1 MSTKIFSFIGLIVL
15 ILLAV
20 LALPNYVNSFS
31 TNPSASSILM
41 SGLVVLLIL
50 VGAILLLLFGVIG
63 VKGPSTK
70 K

>member
-1 MSTKIFSFIGLIVL
+1 MSTKIFSFIGLIALV
-15 ILLAV
+15 LLAV
-20 LALPNYVNSFS
+20 LALPNYVSSFS

-63 VKGPSTK
+63 LKGPSSK

>member
-1 MSTKIFSFIGLIVL
+1 MSTRIFSFIGLIALV
-15 ILLAV
+15 ILAV

-31 TNPSASSILM
+31 TNPSATSILM

-50 VGAILLLLFGVIG
+50 AGAVMLLLFGVIG
-63 VKGPSTK
+63 IKGQAK